1 MEMKIVIPAKQ
12 LNSREFSTDVVVDN
26 KYTQVKCQQY
36 IVTKTSKQDEEGNPI
51 VVNSE
56 NITAT
61 NTFEAQNNSV
71 KNNIFVME
79 GKRVETFYTTGT
91 VVISTTKNIS
101 KINNSS
107 VTVNGIYKKGVFV
120 VPAEQVI
127 NDSNWTINTQADFG
141 NKINFDPSTSF
152 SSKLNAPITYG
163 VTLSDD
169 SFVNIDKI
177 EISDSN
183 TVITC
188 TYKILTKTTTYHY
201 KTGVLT
207 GFNSVQFYEGETFTL
222 DLSIEEIVVEEDKDT
237 ISTFGEGNNTY
248 TIESNELYQKENTY
262 NNQMSMA
269 EYNAN
274 EIIKRFKN
282 GAKSTSFDI
291 KTKNLL
297 TTEGFTLEKQVLAP
311 KDQIIPYYINK
322 YNKEVPFGSND
333 KDKKMVFVVSSN
345 EVNYDNAI
353 IQNIEAVQK
362 TYYDLTIPQE
372 LQVTRNNLEIFNYS
386 RVYDNDNL
394 IIKLSDDVASDITTE
409 NTCLSVNNSSYA
421 PFINNEF
428 AYVVGGDTDIC
439 LFAMTNELSTTLSV
453 DNYILENTDYSSNN
467 GEGFSITSSITDND
481 NCNVVGRYVTNK
493 TYNYATPEIN
503 KSVNTLQ
510 TTDFVKIF
518 TMPEDWSCFTI
529 YTIITPLS
537 TYTGVIFNKDDI
549 LSGDFHNL
557 SWKIENNDFYIS
569 VKSIGL
575 SATIKVFDYQ
585 QFVLSIEPVSYGAM
599 KELQMGASKDMKL
612 QAELNKTDSSSTYNN
627 LSFAF
632 FNGASEK
639 FLEIKI
645 DKINKVG
652 GEIV

>member
-36 IVTKTSKQDEEGNPI
+36 VVTKTSKQDEEGNPI

-61 NTFEAQNNSV
+61 NIFEAQNNESSYS
-71 KNNIFVME
+71 E
-79 GKRVETFYTTGT
+79 RKRVETYYTEGT
-91 VVISTTKNIS
+91 IIISTTKNIS
-101 KINNSS
+101 KINNTSYNVS
-107 VTVNGIYKKGVFV
+107 GTYKKNTFNGLPNNVKNN
-120 VPAEQVI
+120 PNWE
-127 NDSNWTINTQADFG
+127 SNVAADFG
-141 NKINFDPSTSF
+141 GLITNISSTPFTQTLTS
-152 SSKLNAPITYG
+152 PITYG
-163 VTLSDD
+163 CTLPNKSYVT
-169 SFVNIDKI
+169 IDNI
-177 EISDSN
+177 EISDTGTN
-183 TVITC
+183 ITC
-188 TYKILTKTTTYHY
+188 SYKILTKTRTYHY
-201 KTGVLT
+201 KARSLT
-207 GFNSVQFYEGETFTL
+207 MINFNDVHFYEGETFTL
-222 DLSIEEIVVEEDKDT
+222 NLGIEEVVVEEDKDI
-237 ISTFGEGNNTY
+237 ISTFGDGNNTY

-297 TTEGFTLEKQVLAP
+297 TTEGFTLEKQVLEP

-333 KDKKMVFVVSSN
+333 QNKEMVFVVSSN

-386 RVYDNDNL
+386 RVYDNDSL
-394 IIKLSDDVASDITTE
+394 IVKLSDDVASDITTE
-409 NTCLSVNNSSYA
+409 NTCLSINNSSYA
-421 PFINNEF
+421 PFVDNKF
-428 AYVVGGDTDIC
+428 AYIVNGDTDIR
-439 LFAMTNELSTTLSV
+439 LFQMINELSTTLNV
-453 DNYILENTDYSSNN
+453 DNYILENTGYSSNN
-467 GEGFSITSSITDND
+467 GEGFAIDTSILDKD
-481 NCNVVGRYVTNK
+481 NCNVTGRYVTNK
-493 TYNYATPEIN
+493 TTSVANIIRNYPPKPFDIHN
-503 KSVNTLQ
+503 
-510 TTDFVKIF
+510 DFVELF
-518 TMPEDWSCFTI
+518 DMPNSWSCFEIKVGIVGGNYSSLI
-529 YTIITPLS
+529 YNYKNITEGSLRS
-537 TYTGVIFNKDDI
+537 
-549 LSGDFHNL
+549 L
-557 SWKIENNDFYIS
+557 SWKIENNKFYVSNSSMLLSLS
-569 VKSIGL
+569 V
-575 SATIKVFDYQ
+575 KVFDYQ
-585 QFVLSIEPVSYGAM
+585 HFILSIHQVDYGTM
-599 KELQMGASKDMKL
+599 KQTQMGVSKDMEL
-612 QAELNKTDSSSTYNN
+612 RAELNKTDNSSTYNN
-627 LSFAF
+627 LSFGF

-645 DKINKVG
+645 DRINKVG

>member
-36 IVTKTSKQDEEGNPI
+36 VVTKTSKQDEEGNPI

-71 KNNIFVME
+71 SNSFFRE
-79 GKRVETFYTTGT
+79 GKRVETYYSTGT
-91 VVISTTKNIS
+91 ISISTTKNIS
-101 KINNSS
+101 NINSISYSVVGKLRKGRFLGSYDPIMSS
-107 VTVNGIYKKGVFV
+107 ESWTSST
-120 VPAEQVI
+120 PA
-127 NDSNWTINTQADFG
+127 NFG
-141 NKINFDPSTSF
+141 NIVEILSETDF
-152 SSKLNAPITYG
+152 SNKLEAPITYG
-163 VTLSDD
+163 CTLPNNSYVKID
-169 SFVNIDKI
+169 NI
-177 EISDSN
+177 ETSSSG
-183 TVITC
+183 TTITC
-188 TYKILTKTTTYHY
+188 SYKILTKTRTYHFKSLSIFETY
-201 KTGVLT
+201 NDVI
-207 GFNSVQFYEGETFTL
+207 FYEGETFTL
-222 DLSIEEIVVEEDKDT
+222 NLGIEEIVIEEDKDI
-237 ISTFGEGNNTY
+237 ISTFGDGNNTY

-333 KDKKMVFVVSSN
+333 QNKEMVFVVSSN

-394 IIKLSDDVASDITTE
+394 IVKLSNDVASDITTE
-409 NTCLSVNNSSYA
+409 NTCLVINNSGYE
-421 PFINNEF
+421 PFVDNKF
-428 AYVVGGDTDIC
+428 AYVVSGDTDIS
-439 LFAMTNELSTTLSV
+439 LFGMINELSTTLNV
-453 DNYILENTDYSSNN
+453 ENYKLENTGYSSNN
-467 GEGFSITSSITDND
+467 GEGFTIDTSISDKD
-481 NCNVVGRYVTNK
+481 NCNVVGRYVTDK
-493 TYNYATPEIN
+493 TS
-503 KSVNTLQ
+503 SVANIIRIYPPMPFAIHN
-510 TTDFVKIF
+510 DFVELF
-518 TMPEDWSCFTI
+518 DMPNSWSCFEIKVGIVGGNYSYII
-529 YTIITPLS
+529 YNYKNITEGSLKS
-537 TYTGVIFNKDDI
+537 
-549 LSGDFHNL
+549 L
-557 SWKIENNDFYIS
+557 SWKIENNKFYVS
-569 VKSIGL
+569 NPSALL
-575 SATIKVFDYQ
+575 SFGIKVFDYQ
-585 QFVLSIEPVSYGAM
+585 HFVLSIKPANYGTM
-599 KELQMGASKDMKL
+599 KQTQIGVSKDMEL
-612 QAELNKTDSSSTYNN
+612 RAELNKTDSSSTYNN
-627 LSFAF
+627 LSFTF

-645 DKINKVG
+645 DRINKVG
-652 GEIV
+652 SEIV